1 MSGAVVQ
8 ALGHDEAVA
17 RIGELGEVLV
27 DAVASGAS
35 VNFLAGFTQQ
45 EAEAFWR
52 GQMPGL
58 ADGSRFLFVA
68 EDNGRIV
75 GTTVLT
81 LAPQPNA
88 PYRAEIGKML
98 VHSSARRQGLGTRLL
113 NAAEESARG
122 MGRTLL
128 LLDTLAGSAGE
139 RLYRSCGW
147 ISYGVVPGH
156 SLTTAGLPAPTMFFY
171 KQLA

>member
-1 MSGAVVQ
+1 MSGAIVR
-8 ALGHDEAVA
+8 ALDHGEAVA

-45 EAEAFWR
+45 EAEIFWR

-68 EDNGRIV
+68 EDKGRIV

-98 VHSSARRQGLGTRLL
+98 VHSSARRQGLGTRML
-113 NAAEESARG
+113 NAADESARG

-147 ISYGVVPGH
+147 ISYAFGPGH
-156 SLTTAGLPAPTMFFY
+156 SLTPAAVPAPTMFFY